1 VLNVEI
7 GDDLRITITDGD
19 VTVRQS
25 SEKSYQLCKR
35 YFGWERIENLAPTSL
50 QWPLIFGTAAHMFL
64 QERGRGVDI
73 PQALQAGIQSIEAET
88 KGKLMGED
96 VEFYEKYIDMLKS
109 MAPLYDS
116 WWGDDAHVFI
126 PLGQEIKGR
135 VPVGDPSN
143 KVFLVFKTDKI
154 VNYLGQLWLID
165 HKTMGKNDDREFA
178 KYAMDVQVTAYV
190 YGVSKV
196 LGTRVAGVIIDGL
209 IKTKVPQFRRES
221 FLRSDSELAE
231 FEAEFVEMCQEIA
244 WRMKRVQNGEDWK
257 TVFYKNTSSCYHWGR
272 ACSMLPLCQRDTPV
286 MRMMYNKRTPD
297 YMDDPKLLEKA

>member
-1 VLNVEI
+1 
-7 GDDLRITITDGD
+7 
-19 VTVRQS
+19 
-25 SEKSYQLCKR
+25 
-35 YFGWERIENLAPTSL
+35 
-50 QWPLIFGTAAHMFL
+50 
-64 QERGRGVDI
+64 
-73 PQALQAGIQSIEAET
+73 
-88 KGKLMGED
+88 
-96 VEFYEKYIDMLKS
+96 
-109 MAPLYDS
+109 
-116 WWGDDAHVFI
+116 
-126 PLGQEIKGR
+126 
-135 VPVGDPSN
+135 
-143 KVFLVFKTDKI
+143 
-154 VNYLGQLWLID
+154 
-165 HKTMGKNDDREFA
+165 MGKNDDREFA